1 MTMNEFTE
9 ERQEEAIIGIGP
21 ISQPKVGENK
31 GLDGGGGGGGSAE
44 NEKPKQPIAVA
55 ITEPE
60 ETGSDATGTEP
71 AETEDAETTGTTGA
85 TEAPADETS
94 APTEGPVG
102 LQIWHDHDRNP
113 ETPIAQA
120 GDTIDLGKVEKD
132 QTYQLEAVG
141 EGNNSVKWF
150 SSDEKIA
157 SVNDMGLVT
166 FTGEEGEVIITL
178 FPKEDAT
185 HSDSVTISTRA
196 ETLVDTT
203 EIMTAEEEAGP
214 GLLEGKGL
222 LLAIIGGLLVLA
234 ALAALLARSLSQ
246 KKKNEKRPR
255 PQMHLDQ
262 DGEHTAVQSGP
273 VRTDL
278 TVPAE
283 DAVSA
288 VQPMNGIRAG
298 VYQALGARK
307 DQQDSYGMTD
317 PALYAQQGVLALVA
331 DGMGGLANGKAVSS
345 ALVNTFLGEYR
356 NLVDRE
362 QPQDILVK
370 LSISANQRINQML
383 MGADRSG
390 STLVS
395 VMIREGLLYFLTVGD
410 SRIYLY
416 RGGALLQLNRE
427 HIYQEELVVKAANC
441 QVPLSQVTGDRQAHA
456 LTSFFGSGSI
466 TYLDRNYEGIRLVP
480 GDRLMLCSDGVFG
493 TLSQAQMER
502 AMEYDVRTAAETLKN
517 MVLDAGKPHQD
528 NNTCVILEYLG

>member
-21 ISQPKVGENK
+21 ISQPKVK
-31 GLDGGGGGGGSAE
+31 GFFDPSSGGDKESDKHKTQSALMLEIYHDHDGDE
-44 NEKPKQPIAVA
+44 TTEVEPVDEPIAVNVVD
-55 ITEPE
+55 
-60 ETGSDATGTEP
+60 GY
-71 AETEDAETTGTTGA
+71 
-85 TEAPADETS
+85 
-94 APTEGPVG
+94 
-102 LQIWHDHDRNP
+102 
-113 ETPIAQA
+113 
-120 GDTIDLGKVEKD
+120 
-132 QTYQLEAVG
+132 TYQLEAGGSGSDNVF
-141 EGNNSVKWF
+141 W
-150 SSDEKIA
+150 SSATSNIATVDEKT
-157 SVNDMGLVT
+157 GLVK
-166 FTGEEGEVIITL
+166 FTGEEGEAVIHLYPNDNSGEI
-178 FPKEDAT
+178 A
-185 HSDSVTISTRA
+185 DSVTFIVTAGTPMNATQPSEGSQGKEIEGTTA
-196 ETLVDTT
+196 PTATQEPMETIT
-203 EIMTAEEEAGP
+203 EVTMEPVPMGEETQP

-222 LLAIIGGLLVLA
+222 LLAIIGGLLVLS
-234 ALAALLARSLSQ
+234 ALAALLARSASR
-246 KKKNEKRPR
+246 KKKKARRPR